1 MKYLY
6 IIGISLF
13 LGYLSYDIGI
23 NPDSYKKDKKIEKS
37 KVVEPKQAKMLE
49 QEKSKIVKPKQA
61 KMLEQDRKALGAL
74 GQINSDWKYLSDGES
89 FNGWHIFK
97 KDSVNDSWTIE
108 DGAFVY
114 VGATDGNSTGSDLIS
129 NDSYT
134 NFVLSL
140 DWKVAEGA
148 NSGIFYGVNEESD
161 FDQPYFTAPEIQVI
175 DNNNYDWSSEIDG
188 ETATHTAGALYDL
201 VGPSENNAKSFGEW
215 NNYIIEI
222 NHNINRGSVS
232 LNETNIVNFPLSGE
246 EWDEMISNSKFKD
259 WSEFGKHKTGKIGLQ
274 DHGGRVSYRNI
285 KIKEL

>member
-74 GQINSDWKYLSDGES
+74 GQINSDWKYLSDGKS

-97 KDSVNDSWTIE
+97 KDSVNDTWTIE

-215 NNYIIEI
+215 NNFQENLLEKIQ
-222 NHNINRGSVS
+222 
-232 LNETNIVNFPLSGE
+232 
-246 EWDEMISNSKFKD
+246 IS
-259 WSEFGKHKTGKIGLQ
+259 KIL
-274 DHGGRVSYRNI
+274 I
-285 KIKEL
+285 L